1 MKVLYYI
8 VFLTITFSNYII
20 AQPQNYLGDYA
31 SDDMKNMLNNM
42 QMGDP
47 PPTPIDS
54 SIFILVF
61 IAIAYGVATNY
72 FSKKNSTI

>member
-42 QMGDP
+42 QMDDP